1 MHMLKG
7 SASRIFWLFLC
18 FLPLLATGCIST
30 TTTQSVQGGG
40 KSPDIL
46 RVGVS
51 ANAPPLAYKEGNKLQ
66 GLEIDF
72 ARQLGTYLGR
82 KIRFVELKWDNQ
94 IKALEE
100 GRIDIIMSGLTI
112 TSKRAYRVAFAKPYM
127 RSGQLL
133 LVRSTEAQ
141 RFSSGIYS
149 LMGDKPA
156 IGTIKDTTG
165 DFFITQTI
173 NNANITRYS
182 TSKQAVAALVSKQID
197 VFVHDAPI
205 ICHYAAINE
214 SAKLTPILQLATE
227 EFLAWAVN
235 KTDGA
240 LLQKLNDFI
249 TAGTEDKSLQTT
261 LKRWL
266 PCL

>member
-1 MHMLKG
+1 MHMLKKSCSG
-7 SASRIFWLFLC
+7 IFWLFLC
-18 FLPLLATGCIST
+18 VVPLFATGCIST
-30 TTTQSVQGGG
+30 TGTQSVQGGD
-40 KSPDIL
+40 KSPNIL

-51 ANAPPLAYKEGNKLQ
+51 ANAPPLAYKAGNKLQ

-82 KIRFVELKWDNQ
+82 NIRFVELKWDNQ

-112 TSKRAYRVAFAKPYM
+112 TPKRAYRVTFAKPYM

-173 NNANITRYS
+173 NNAKITRYR
-182 TSKQAVAALVSKQID
+182 TSKRAVEALISKQID

-214 SAKLTPILQLATE
+214 NAKLTPILQLATE
-227 EFLAWAVN
+227 EYLGWAVN

-249 TAGTEDKSLQTT
+249 TTGTEDNSLQTT
-261 LKRWL
+261 IKRWL
-266 PCL
+266 PYL